1 MSDPAP
7 QPEPPRPP
15 RVWLIT
21 SASYP
26 LGHAI
31 ALAALQAGESV
42 AAGCTREEIH
52 ADDGSMRELKLN
64 GGDRFAVVELDTRN
78 IALCQSALAE
88 TVHTF
93 QRVDV
98 VLNCSSQSYI
108 GTLEEL
114 PHTHVLAQFE
124 AAYFGPVNMMRSA
137 VPFLRRQR
145 GGHIVNVTGLTGHMG
160 TPGLSVRCAG
170 DHAVEG
176 FSDVRF
182 FISLTYDMTVD
193 WRWKGVNLAL
203 AYEIAPFNIKVT
215 IVQPPLEVNC
225 TDSVLSSRI
234 HLTPTREEGY
244 TTFESLS
251 RIVEAAPPSKEV
263 LEETVSIVMHIAA
276 LENPPGRIV
285 VGAEGIEQVKD
296 RLKTVSE
303 ELEEF
308 LSASLGADIPK
319 E

>member
-1 MSDPAP
+1 MSDPPP

-21 SASYP
+21 SASNP

-52 ADDGSMRELKLN
+52 ADDGPMRELKLN
-64 GGDRFAVVELDTRN
+64 GGDRFAVLELDTRN

-93 QRVDV
+93 HRVDV

-114 PHTHVLAQFE
+114 PYTHILAQFE

-176 FSDVRF
+176 FSD
-182 FISLTYDMTVD
+182 
-193 WRWKGVNLAL
+193 AL

-215 IVQPPLEVNC
+215 IVQPPLEVN
-225 TDSVLSSRI
+225 VLSSRI
-234 HLTPTREEGY
+234 HLTPTQEKGY
-244 TTFESLS
+244 TTFEALS
-251 RIVEAAPPSKEV
+251 RIVKAAPPPRGV
-263 LEETVSIVMHIAA
+263 LEETVSIITHIAA

-308 LSASLGADIPK
+308 LGASLGVDTPK

>member
-1 MSDPAP
+1 MSDPPP

-21 SASYP
+21 SASNP
-26 LGHAI
+26 IGHAT

-52 ADDGSMRELKLN
+52 ADDGPMRELKLT
-64 GGDRFAVVELDTRN
+64 GGDRFAVLELDTRN

-98 VLNCSSQSYI
+98 VLNCSSQCIYPTPLSLPELQRADAAMRWEAYI

-114 PHTHVLAQFE
+114 PHTHILAQFE
-124 AAYFGPVNMMRSA
+124 ATYFGPVNMMRSA

-176 FSDVRF
+176 FSDV
-182 FISLTYDMTVD
+182 
-193 WRWKGVNLAL
+193 
-203 AYEIAPFNIKVT
+203 
-215 IVQPPLEVNC
+215 
-225 TDSVLSSRI
+225 
-234 HLTPTREEGY
+234 
-244 TTFESLS
+244 
-251 RIVEAAPPSKEV
+251 
-263 LEETVSIVMHIAA
+263 
-276 LENPPGRIV
+276 
-285 VGAEGIEQVKD
+285 
-296 RLKTVSE
+296 
-303 ELEEF
+303 
-308 LSASLGADIPK
+308 
-319 E
+319 